1 MDRRTRRPYFASA
14 IALLSAV
21 VLACGSPAASQ
32 APGAQSP
39 GSAAPVA
46 GSKITVLVPPW
57 MVADEAQ
64 LAAFTKKTGVSVEQ
78 VSLPNEQL
86 YQRVNVALASQSSP
100 ADVIAIS
107 EEGPSFIV
115 TSGAVSPLDDYIARD
130 GASVGLDDLTRL
142 DFWKRDGKQFG
153 LTAYLQ
159 HAMLDYNSKK
169 WAAAGLTDADIPTT
183 WAQFR
188 TAAEKIR
195 SSGVEE
201 RPVAFA
207 GTSWVW
213 YLVSL
218 STGDDLFNDK
228 LEPTF
233 NAPDAPGRAAMKFFV
248 DLFKDGLIS
257 PDQLTAR
264 DPHAVFSAGVGTLHQ
279 SWNGSHALFNNPASS
294 KQAPDVR
301 YMLLPEKHF
310 AFGFDTAVGIGTYS
324 KNKDA
329 AWEYIKFYVGAENQ
343 RHLFDQFGLT
353 PARGSVIKQINDE
366 GKNQQ
371 PEVQVEQGKY
381 IKYLP
386 RYEAYWGQWDAF
398 VTETIRR
405 AMQNQIT
412 SDQAIDAIAAKWNEL
427 RGG

>member
-1 MDRRTRRPYFASA
+1 MERRTRRPFLGSA
-14 IALLSAV
+14 IALVSAV

-32 APGAQSP
+32 APGPQSP
-39 GSAAPVA
+39 GTSVS

-57 MVADEAQ
+57 MVADEEQ
-64 LAAFTKKTGVSVEQ
+64 LAAFTAETGITVEQ

-115 TSGAVSPLDDYIARD
+115 TSGAVAPLDDYIARD
-130 GASVGLDDLTRL
+130 GAELGLDDLTRL
-142 DFWKRDGKQFG
+142 EFWKRDGKQFG

-159 HAMLDYNSKK
+159 HAMLDYNAKK
-169 WAAAGLTDADIPTT
+169 WADAGLTDADIPTT
-183 WAQFR
+183 WAEFR
-188 TAAEKIR
+188 EAAEKIKA
-195 SSGVEE
+195 SGVED

-218 STGDDLFNDK
+218 STGDDLFNES

-233 NAPDAPGRAAMKFFV
+233 NGADAPGRAAMKFFV
-248 DLFKDGLIS
+248 DLYKDGLIS

-279 SWNGSHALFNNPASS
+279 SWNGAHALFNNPESS

-301 YMLLPEKHF
+301 YMLFPEEHY

-324 KNKDA
+324 QNKDA

-353 PARGSVIKQINDE
+353 PARASVVKEINDE

-371 PEVQVEQGKY
+371 PEIQVEQGKY

-405 AMQNQIT
+405 AMQGQIT
-412 SDQAIDAIAAKWNEL
+412 SDQAIDEIADKWNEL
-427 RGG
+427 RAG